1 MELDDAALIR
11 ACQQGD
17 ADAWDTLVTR
27 YERLIFT
34 IARRSGLDSEEAADV
49 YQHVFTRLVERIDA
63 IDRPAA
69 IASWLIKTTQYEAW
83 RLVRRRRSLGTLVDD
98 TYAATVID
106 DSPSAQER
114 VMLLE
119 EQHEVRTAVAVLDER
134 CRRLITLLFYQRDLL
149 SYAEVAA
156 ILGIPEGSIGPTRA
170 RCLQKLRRLLEDI

>member
-17 ADAWDTLVTR
+17 AAAWDTLVTR

-69 IASWLIKTTQYEAW
+69 VGSWLIKTTQHEAW
-83 RLVRRRRSLGTLVDD
+83 RLVRRRRSLGMLVDD
-98 TYAATVID
+98 THAAMVID
-106 DSPSAQER
+106 DAPSAQE
-114 VMLLE
+114 
-119 EQHEVRTAVAVLDER
+119 
-134 CRRLITLLFYQRDLL
+134 
-149 SYAEVAA
+149 
-156 ILGIPEGSIGPTRA
+156 
-170 RCLQKLRRLLEDI
+170 